1 MREIP
6 GQGGILKT
14 ENILNLLPRN
24 IVNDINL
31 NQINE
36 LQEIRIR
43 VNRNT
48 IFKYDNDEFISN
60 FIPDEKTI
68 INILQM
74 FCENSIYS
82 YQSQICNGFITI
94 FGGHRVGITGNIAMR
109 DGKISN
115 INYVSSL
122 NIRVAKEIIGA
133 ANSVIKYVFD
143 QEDGEL
149 KICNTLIISPPR
161 MWKDNSSAWS
171 GETNKQYEI

>member
-1 MREIP
+1 M
-6 GQGGILKT
+6 
-14 ENILNLLPRN
+14 
-24 IVNDINL
+24 
-31 NQINE
+31 
-36 LQEIRIR
+36 
-43 VNRNT
+43 NRNT

-122 NIRVAKEIIGA
+122 NIIGWQKRLL
-133 ANSVIKYVFD
+133 V
-143 QEDGEL
+143 L
-149 KICNTLIISPPR
+149 LIVLLN
-161 MWKDNSSAWS
+161 MCLTKKMEN
-171 GETNKQYEI
+171 

>member
-1 MREIP
+1 MP
-6 GQGGILKT
+6 GQGDILKT

-36 LQEIRIR
+36 LHEIRIR

-60 FIPDEKTI
+60 FIPDEKTIINILQMFCI

-161 MWKDNSSAWS
+161 MWKDNRFA
-171 GETNKQYEI
+171 

>member
-1 MREIP
+1 M
-6 GQGGILKT
+6 KT

>member
-1 MREIP
+1 M
-6 GQGGILKT
+6 KT

-31 NQINE
+31 NKINE

-68 INILQM
+68 ISILQM

-109 DGKISN
+109 DGRISN

-133 ANSVIKYVFD
+133 ANSVIKYIFD
-143 QEDGEL
+143 YEDLNKENFRGKHGEQEEDKL
-149 KICNTLIISPPR
+149 KLCNTLIISPPR
-161 MWKDNSSAWS
+161 MWENNSF
-171 GETNKQYEI
+171 T